1 MLTNSATL
9 YLVDI
14 CEKYPDNKYIV
25 AEWEDL
31 KALNTQE
38 NPDFDLQALWKELKM
53 NGCLV
58 NKYADDEEVCF
69 TLTDKAR
76 VLVQEYKVYLEQMK
90 AQAEAEGQE
99 TSDGL
104 DNAFIKTDEN
114 GSLVVMP
121 TSGEAVKK
129 RKFELKKLKKNA
141 MGRGFIGGLIS
152 GAIAGLIFG
161 IIGGI
166 IINLILK

>member
-9 YLVDI
+9 YLVNLCD
-14 CEKYPDNKYIV
+14 KYPDNKYV
-25 AEWEDL
+25 VVEWEDL
-31 KALNTQE
+31 KAISAQE
-38 NPDFDLQALWKELKM
+38 DPNFDLQALWKELKM

-58 NKYADDEEVCF
+58 NKYADEQEVCF

-76 VLVQEYKVYLEQMK
+76 VLAQEYKVYLEQMK
-90 AQAEAEGQE
+90 AQAEAEGQDASE
-99 TSDGL
+99 GL
-104 DNAFIKTDEN
+104 DNAYIKTDEN

-152 GAIAGLIFG
+152 GAVAGLIFG
-161 IIGGI
+161 IIGGL
-166 IINLILK
+166 IINLIL

>member
-14 CEKYPDNKYIV
+14 CDKYPDNKYLV
-25 AEWEDL
+25 VEWEDL
-31 KALNTQE
+31 KAISTQE
-38 NPDFDLQALWKELKM
+38 DPNFDLKALWKELKM

-58 NKYADDEEVCF
+58 NKYADEQEVCF

-76 VLVQEYKVYLEQMK
+76 VLAQEYKAYLEQMK
-90 AQAEAEGQE
+90 AQAEADDKEPN
-99 TSDGL
+99 GL

-121 TSGEAVKK
+121 SSGDVAKK
-129 RKFELKKLKKNA
+129 KKFEVKKLKKSA
-141 MGRGFIGGLIS
+141 MGRGFLGGLLS
-152 GAIAGLIFG
+152 GGIMGLIFG
-161 IIGGI
+161 VLGAVIVG
-166 IINLILK
+166 LLM

>member
-9 YLVDI
+9 YLVDL
-14 CEKYPDNKYIV
+14 CDKYPDNKYIV

-38 NPDFDLQALWKELKM
+38 DTAIDVQGLWKELKM
-53 NGCLV
+53 NGCLI
-58 NKYADDEEVCF
+58 NKYADDDEVCF

-76 VLVQEYKVYLEQMK
+76 VLVQEYKAYLEQMK
-90 AQAEAEGQE
+90 AQADASGQE
-99 TSDGL
+99 SDGL

-121 TSGEAVKK
+121 TSGDAVKK
-129 RKFELKKLKKNA
+129 RKFEIKKLKKNA
-141 MGRGFIGGLIS
+141 MGRGFLGGLIS
-152 GAIAGLIFG
+152 GGIMGLIFG
-161 IIGGI
+161 IIGGL
-166 IINLILK
+166 IINLLMR

>member
-31 KALNTQE
+31 KAINTHE
-38 NPDFDLQALWKELKM
+38 DSSFDLQALWKELKM

-58 NKYADDEEVCF
+58 NKYADDQEVCF

-76 VLVQEYKVYLEQMK
+76 VLVQEYKAYLDQMK
-90 AQAEAEGQE
+90 AQAEADGQE
-99 TSDGL
+99 TAEGL

-141 MGRGFIGGLIS
+141 MGRGFFGGLIS
-152 GAIAGLIFG
+152 GAIMGLIFG